1 MHILI
6 TGAGGF
12 LGQRLART
20 LLADDQLGVTKL
32 TLIDLSLL
40 PISDPRVDALEL
52 DVSNAQAVRD
62 VVPQD
67 IDATYYLAAVVSA
80 GAEADFDL
88 GMRVNVV
95 GIQNVLEALRRG
107 SPGSR
112 FIFTSSLAI
121 YGGELPEVITERT
134 AFTPK
139 SSYGTQKAIGELLA
153 NDYSRKGFIDGVTLR
168 LPTVSIRPGA
178 PNKAASSFASDII
191 REPLHGR
198 EAVCPVDPS
207 LALWLTSP
215 SAAVRSLRHALDMP
229 TRDLDYRS
237 VNAPGITITVREMIQ
252 TLGRIAGQ
260 EASERIRYDRDKSV
274 EQIVASWPAQFDTA
288 KAEALG
294 FTESDSFEETLQ
306 TFIRE
311 EL

>member
-32 TLIDLSLL
+32 TLTDLNL
-40 PISDPRVDALEL
+40 PPIIDPRVDTLEL
-52 DVSNAQAVRD
+52 DVSDPQAVRD
-62 VVPQD
+62 GVPQNV
-67 IDATYYLAAVVSA
+67 DATYYLAAVVSA

-134 AFTPK
+134 VFTPK

-207 LALWLTSP
+207 LTLWLTSP

-229 TRDLDYRS
+229 TKDLDYRS

-252 TLGRIAGQ
+252 TLGRIAGR

>member
-1 MHILI
+1 MSV
-6 TGAGGF
+6 
-12 LGQRLART
+12 QP
-20 LLADDQLGVTKL
+20 
-32 TLIDLSLL
+32 L
-40 PISDPRVDALEL
+40 PTP
-52 DVSNAQAVRD
+52 
-62 VVPQD
+62 
-67 IDATYYLAAVVSA
+67 
-80 GAEADFDL
+80 L

-95 GIQNVLEALRRG
+95 GIQNVLEALRQG

-134 AFTPK
+134 VFTPK

-207 LALWLTSP
+207 L
-215 SAAVRSLRHALDMP
+215 
-229 TRDLDYRS
+229 
-237 VNAPGITITVREMIQ
+237 
-252 TLGRIAGQ
+252 TL
-260 EASERIRYDRDKSV
+260 
-274 EQIVASWPAQFDTA
+274 
-288 KAEALG
+288 
-294 FTESDSFEETLQ
+294 
-306 TFIRE
+306 
-311 EL
+311 